1 MCSIFA
7 EFDHAIDEEGDG
19 RKATIMVHFHYLIWF
34 GINLVTIAY
43 DYINIAH
50 PRSAHMFLISG
61 VGLFYTGVLLHT
73 IFNKKIH
80 RLDRVTSVSIVITI
94 IAGEIIGFIFIDS
107 IPISTSVLLIT
118 GIIADAIF
126 TRFNFA
132 RRI

>member
-1 MCSIFA
+1 MI
-7 EFDHAIDEEGDG
+7 
-19 RKATIMVHFHYLIWF
+19 LI
-34 GINLVTIAY
+34 G
-43 DYINIAH
+43 
-50 PRSAHMFLISG
+50 G
-61 VGLFYTGVLLHT
+61 VGLFYIGVLLHT